1 MAAESSSSSSSSSN
15 DTSLDTKDPMSL
27 FDSNQ
32 RHDIKDMK
40 TEHDP
45 KTKEPLALHYQKR
58 CHKTGR
64 WIPTVRHLFKAPL
77 KINTSNQ
84 KEQEQDQD
92 QEQDQNQNVYEI
104 STPEP
109 LYEPD
114 PDEYDDSE

>member
-1 MAAESSSSSSSSSN
+1 MAAESSSSSSSSSSN
-15 DTSLDTKDPMSL
+15 DVSLDTKDPMSL
-27 FDSNQ
+27 FDSDQ
-32 RHDIKDMK
+32 QHDIKDMK
-40 TEHDP
+40 TVYDHN
-45 KTKEPLALHYQKR
+45 TKEPISLHYQKR

-64 WIPTVRHLFKAPL
+64 WIPMVRHIFKAPL

-84 KEQEQDQD
+84 KDQDQD
-92 QEQDQNQNVYEI
+92 QDQNVYEV